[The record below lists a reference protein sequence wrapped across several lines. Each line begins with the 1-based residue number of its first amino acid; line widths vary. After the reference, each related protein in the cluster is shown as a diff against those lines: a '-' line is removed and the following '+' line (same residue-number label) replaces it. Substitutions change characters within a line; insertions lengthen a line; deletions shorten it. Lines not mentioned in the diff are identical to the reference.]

1 MFAFLN
7 LKEKLL
13 LLIGPLVLVGLI
25 LFQGWQANHWRTEA
39 KKEELLKLQWE
50 QQYSE
55 MAGNI
60 ERFLKQSEQL
70 TQAVQQLQQQYQ
82 LKNTELKNALQKNQ
96 DWSNQP
102 LPDDVSRL
110 LNNTDTGQK

>member
-25 LFQGWQANHWRTEA
+25 LFQGWQANHWRAEA

-50 QQYSE
+50 SQYSE
-55 MAGNI
+55 MADNI
-60 ERFLKQSEQL
+60 NAFIRQSEKL
-70 TQAVQQLQQQYQ
+70 TAAVQQLQAQHQ
-82 LKNTELKNALQKNQ
+82 LQSKELDNALQKNQ
-96 DWSNQP
+96 DWSDQSV
-102 LPDDVSRL
+102 PDDVRRL
-110 LNNTDTGQK
+110 LNKGDTGQK